1 MNIRVF
7 FLVIICTGP
16 MVGWPARAQQ
26 PSVTL
31 PQSGDVEAL
40 KHQMREMQAGLKQ
53 IQVQH
58 QREVSALRAEVES
71 LRRVIDDLRKPVAT
85 GGEGVF
91 PTTDESVAA
100 PTAPHGTPSAAT
112 ATAAPSFPTTDAA
125 VAAAPGATTPA
136 WLSGPIT
143 IAGGGK
149 TFLNLS
155 FDGQFA
161 GAASTDKHLD
171 RLEVGDHDPQQRGFN
186 ARNIELALDGAV
198 DPYFEGFAN
207 IVFKLDND
215 NETSV
220 EVEEAFMQTT
230 TLPWSLQAKGGQFF
244 APFGRLN
251 PQHPHVWDFVDTPLV
266 NGRLL
271 GPDGLRGVGTQWSWL
286 TPLPW
291 YSQLALAIQNGSGG
305 TGFSF
310 RNQGDNGVFYNRITF
325 DRALGGVD
333 DLVFIPRLE
342 SSFDLSS
349 TQTLLVGASGAFGP
363 NDTGKSA
370 RTEIY
375 GADLFYKWKSA
386 HAEGGWPFVK
396 WQTEALGRHFEA
408 DRGVD
413 DQFPVRETFDDW
425 GAYSQVVWGFY
436 KGWAAGLRGDVLHM
450 EASDYTDDPERQS
463 RWRIAP
469 DVTWYPT
476 EFSKFR
482 LQYNHD
488 FLEANHFMH
497 GGNAD
502 SVFLQFEF
510 SLGAHGAHKF

>member
-1 MNIRVF
+1 VNIRVF
-7 FLVIICTGP
+7 FLAIVCTGL
-16 MVGWPARAQQ
+16 MAARPACAQQ
-26 PSVTL
+26 PSDAPT
-31 PQSGDVEAL
+31 QSGDVESL
-40 KHQMREMQAGLKQ
+40 KRQMLEMQAGLKQ
-53 IQVQH
+53 MQIQH
-58 QREVSALRAEVES
+58 QREVSALKAQVES
-71 LRRVIDDLRKPVAT
+71 LHRVIDDLQKTVAT
-85 GGEGVF
+85 AAVPPLPAKAGETAAAAKKPAAAGEVLF

-100 PTAPHGTPSAAT
+100 PTGP
-112 ATAAPSFPTTDAA
+112 
-125 VAAAPGATTPA
+125 PGATTAAASP
-136 WLSGPIT
+136 GFPIT

-149 TFLNLS
+149 TFLNVS
-155 FDGQFA
+155 FIGQFA
-161 GAASTDKHLD
+161 GAASTDRHLD
-171 RLEVGDHDPQQRGFN
+171 QLEVGDHDPQQRGFN
-186 ARNIELALDGAV
+186 ARNIELVLDGAV
-198 DPYFEGFAN
+198 DPYFEGFTN
-207 IVFKLDND
+207 IVFKLDNN

-244 APFGRLN
+244 APFGRIN
-251 PQHPHVWDFVDTPLV
+251 PQHPHVWDFVDAPLAV
-266 NGRLL
+266 GRLL
-271 GPDGLRGVGTQWSWL
+271 GPDGLRGVGTQFSWL

-291 YSQLALAIQNGSGG
+291 YSQLSLAVQNGSGG

-310 RNQGDNGVFYNRITF
+310 RNQGDNGVFYGRATF
-325 DRALGGVD
+325 DRTLGGVD

-342 SSFDLSS
+342 NSFDLSS
-349 TQTLLVGASGAFGP
+349 TQTLLVGTSGAFGP

-386 HAEGGWPFVK
+386 HAAGGWPFVK
-396 WQTEALGRHFEA
+396 WQTEALARRFEA
-408 DRGVD
+408 GRGVS

-425 GAYSQVVWGFY
+425 GVYSQVVWGFY
-436 KGWAAGLRGDVLHM
+436 KGWAAGLRGDFLHM
-450 EASDYTDDPERQS
+450 EASAFTDDPERQS
-463 RWRIAP
+463 RWRLSP

-488 FLEANHFMH
+488 FLEANNFIRA
-497 GGNAD
+497 GNAD